1 MRMIGA
7 SGVRRR
13 SRSYFALVLILPLFA
28 ASCSGAC
35 WQRTPELSD
44 EVYRQA
50 VVSFYTGLAA
60 LQTSQEVL
68 ARSELDRV
76 TTLVPHEPAAWA
88 NVGLL
93 LLRQQEVDAAT
104 ERLARAAELAPDAAQ
119 IQRLLALAAGR
130 RGDLPT
136 AIRHWI
142 RALELEPDDPKAAYA
157 LALDLERAG
166 GEENEA
172 EAQRTLA
179 DLASRTGNL
188 VVQLDLARMA
198 AKRGDREALDR
209 ALGTLESLSGG
220 WPEDVRQRLS
230 AVKQAA
236 AKDTQAAGRQIAFLR
251 NLLLRLSDYRR
262 SLADVST
269 PREEVGE
276 PITRFL
282 VLPNPD
288 PHAAAA
294 DTGLTFSVAAVDAIS
309 GSQRWI
315 GVVSLTGEG
324 APAIAA
330 SDGRTMRLAA
340 HGQAASAVAIPGAA
354 QGDAATR
361 HSVLAADLTYDYR
374 TDLVLAGAAGLRIL
388 KQNESGTFEDVTSAT
403 TLPRERVSAAV
414 WGVWAADVDTDG
426 DLDLVVS
433 PVDAPPVVYRNNTDG
448 TYAVLE
454 PFAGVQRVR
463 GFVWAD
469 LDGEGVPDAAFLQ
482 EDGRVRVLLNERSG
496 SFRERPLPDGFPR
509 AVAIAPAEVTGD
521 SMLDLVALTAEGVL
535 VGLSQA
541 ENGGDR
547 WVHRE
552 IGRAGGGPFE
562 IGTARLLAGDLDNN
576 AAIDFVVASG
586 AESRVLLGGPDG
598 ALQPLASPL
607 HLSARAIADLDGNGR
622 VEIVG
627 LTAEGRMA
635 SAASRGTKEYHW
647 QVLRPRAA
655 TSTGDQRIN
664 SFGIGGEVE
673 VRSGLHVQ
681 RRLITS
687 PVVHVG
693 LGEAT
698 GSEVTRLLWPN
709 GTVQSEFDL
718 QADAEVAATQRL
730 KGSCPWLFAWN
741 GREMGFV
748 TDVLWR
754 SPLGLRINAQETAD
768 VLMTED
774 RVKVRG
780 DQLAPRDGVYDL
792 RITAELWETHFFDHV
807 ALLAVDHPEGTEVW
821 LDERF
826 AAPPPS
832 LDLIV
837 TERVQAFAAV
847 HDDTGRDVSD
857 VVAARDDRHLDFAG
871 RGAYQGV
878 TRDHH
883 VEIEVPDQAPR
894 SGPLWLIA
902 QGWIHPT
909 DSSVNVAISQGAHA
923 RPRSLTLQVADR
935 TGRFRTVAAD
945 LGFPAGKD
953 KTILIDLGRH
963 LPGAGPRRLRLATNL
978 EIFWDRLGWATG
990 RPDVVMSPVRLL
1002 PESAELRYRGY
1013 SVTGQKDASTPERP
1027 RYLLE
1032 GTAPRW
1038 RDLEGYHTRFGDV
1051 RELLLRV
1058 DDRYVIMNAGDELR
1072 LRFPEAP
1079 PAAAGHV
1086 RDFVMISDGWE
1097 KDGDFNTTFSRTVL
1111 PLPTH
1116 DHGGYDRPPGRLEDD
1131 PVYLK
1136 HPSDFAEYHTRYVTP
1151 DRVRG
1156 ALTRARE
1163 RP

>member
-1 MRMIGA
+1 MDRIG
-7 SGVRRR
+7 R
-13 SRSYFALVLILPLFA
+13 SNHGLRTLFALVVAAALLA
-28 ASCSGAC
+28 ASCSGGC
-35 WQRTPELSD
+35 WRRTPEVSAED
-44 EVYRQA
+44 YRQA
-50 VVSFYTGLAA
+50 VVAFYTGLAA

-68 ARSELDRV
+68 ARSELDRAIA
-76 TTLVPHEPAAWA
+76 LVPHEPAAWA

-93 LLRQQEVDAAT
+93 LLRQQEIDAAT
-104 ERLARAAELAPDAAQ
+104 ERLNKAAELAPDAAQ

-130 RGDLPT
+130 QGDLPA
-136 AIRHWI
+136 AIRHWK
-142 RALELEPDDPKAAYA
+142 RALELDPDDPKAAYA

-166 GEENEA
+166 GDGNEA

-198 AKRGDREALDR
+198 AKRGDAGALER
-209 ALGTLESLSGG
+209 ALGTLESLSSG
-220 WPEDVRQRLS
+220 WPDDVRQRLA
-230 AVKQAA
+230 AVRQAA
-236 AKDTQAAGRQIAFLR
+236 AKDSQAAGRQIAFLR
-251 NLLLRLSDYRR
+251 NLLLRLPDYRR

-288 PHAAAA
+288 PHAAEP
-294 DTGLTFSVAAVDAIS
+294 DTAITFSVTPTGAIP
-309 GSQRWI
+309 GAQRWS
-315 GVVSLTGEG
+315 GAVSLTGEG
-324 APAIAA
+324 APSIAA
-330 SDGRTMRLAA
+330 SDGSTVRLVAL
-340 HGQAASAVAIPGAA
+340 GQSTPVVAV
-354 QGDAATR
+354 GDAGGGADPAAR
-361 HSVLAADLTYDYR
+361 HSVLPADLTYDYR
-374 TDLVLAGAAGLRIL
+374 TDLVLAGGRGLRIL
-388 KQNESGTFEDVTSAT
+388 KQNEDGAFDDVTAAAN
-403 TLPRERVSAAV
+403 LPPERLAAPL
-414 WGVWAADVDTDG
+414 WDAWAADADTDG

-433 PVDAPPVVYRNNTDG
+433 PLDGAPLVYRNNTDG
-448 TYAVLE
+448 TFSVQE
-454 PFAGVQRVR
+454 PFTGVQRAR
-463 GFVWAD
+463 DFVWAD

-482 EDGRVRVLLNERSG
+482 ADGRVRVLLNERGG
-496 SFRERPLPDGFPR
+496 SFRERGAPDGFPR
-509 AVAIAPAEVTGD
+509 AVAIAAAEVTGD
-521 SMLDLVALTAEGVL
+521 SILDLVALTADGAL
-535 VGLSQA
+535 VRLSQH
-541 ENGGDR
+541 ENGGDA
-547 WVHRE
+547 WAHAE
-552 IGRAGGGPFE
+552 IGSAGGGSFA
-562 IGTARLLAGDLDNN
+562 IGDAALLTGDLDNN
-576 AAIDFVVASG
+576 AAVDFVAASG
-586 AESRVLLGGPDG
+586 AVSYVSLGGPDG
-598 ALQPLASPL
+598 KYQRLEAAVPLA
-607 HLSARAIADLDGNGR
+607 ARAIADLDGDGR

-627 LTAEGRMA
+627 LTGEARVA

-647 QVLRPRAA
+647 QILRPRAA

-664 SFGIGGEVE
+664 SFGLGGEVE
-673 VRSGLHVQ
+673 VRTGLHVQ
-681 RRLITS
+681 RRPIAS
-687 PVVHVG
+687 PIVHVG

-718 QADAEVAATQRL
+718 RADAAIAATQRL

-741 GREMGFV
+741 GREMAFV

-780 DQLAPRDGVYDL
+780 DQLAPQDGAYDL

-826 AAPPPS
+826 AVPPPS
-832 LDLIV
+832 LDLVV
-837 TERVQAFAAV
+837 TDPVQPFAAV
-847 HDDTGRDVSD
+847 RDDTGRDVGA
-857 VVAARDDRHLDFAG
+857 VVAARDDLHLDFAG
-871 RGAYQGV
+871 RGAYQGI

-883 VEIEVPDQAPR
+883 VEIEVPDEAPR

-923 RPRSLTLQVADR
+923 RPRSLALQVADR
-935 TGRFRTVAAD
+935 SGRFRTVASD

-953 KTILIDLGRH
+953 KTILLDLGRY
-963 LPGAGPRRLRLATNL
+963 LPRTGPRRLRLATNL
-978 EIFWDRLGWATG
+978 EVFWDRLGWAAG
-990 RPDVVMSPVRLL
+990 RPDVSLRPRRLL
-1002 PESAELRYRGY
+1002 PESADLRYRGY
-1013 SVTGQKDASTPERP
+1013 SVTEQKDASTPERP

-1051 RELLLRV
+1051 RELLLGV

-1079 PAAAGHV
+1079 PPAAGQV
-1086 RDFVMISDGWE
+1086 RDFVLISDGWE

-1116 DHGGYDRPPGRLEDD
+1116 DRAGYDRPSGRLEDD
-1131 PVYLK
+1131 PVYRK
-1136 HPSDFAEYHTRYVTP
+1136 HPADFHEYHTRYVTP

-1156 ALTRARE
+1156 ALTRAKD